1 MRNLPAPSIRILAL
15 CAWSFA
21 SSWTPLAAAGDEVD
35 KPWCAPELEALPADV
50 CHFEPEAGTT
60 EAGTDAEAKMS
71 DTLVIFLHGLVQAGA
86 GWQHAQ
92 QRGFVRA
99 AKRFGFSLLAPR
111 GRNGA
116 NGRAGEHMVA
126 WPTSHTAQQ
135 EHEPTLLAEWQ
146 AARALLEKRRG
157 APFKRVYVMG
167 FSNGAYYATSLALRG
182 KLDVDG
188 YGVFAG
194 GSGADY
200 LRRAAK
206 TTTRRVPMFVGVAGK
221 DSTAANARQ
230 LVRLLR
236 DLHWPYRA
244 ETRRVGHAVADKHLE
259 HALEFLSKTAVDAPK
274 DP

>member
-1 MRNLPAPSIRILAL
+1 MRALLRSVLLSCSLLVCSHVARAEDEPA
-15 CAWSFA
+15 
-21 SSWTPLAAAGDEVD
+21 
-35 KPWCAPELEALPADV
+35 KPWCAGELEALPADV
-50 CHFEPEAGTT
+50 CHFQPDPPKDPA
-60 EAGTDAEAKMS
+60 DAEAMT
-71 DTLVIFLHGLVQAGA
+71 DTLVIFLHGLVQVGA

-92 QRGFVRA
+92 QLGFVRA
-99 AKRFGFSLLAPR
+99 AKRYGFSMIAPR
-111 GRNGA
+111 GRDGA
-116 NGRAGEHMVA
+116 NGRAGAQMVA

-135 EHEPTLLAEWQ
+135 AHEATLLAEWQ

-157 APFKRVYVMG
+157 APFRRVYVMG
-167 FSNGAYYATSLALRG
+167 FSNGAYYATSLGLRG
-182 KLDVDG
+182 KLEVDG

-206 TTTRRVPMFVGVAGK
+206 TAPRRVPMFVGVAGK

-236 DLHWPYRA
+236 DLGWPHKA

-259 HALEFLSKTAVDAPK
+259 HALAFLTASTSAGSE
-274 DP
+274 